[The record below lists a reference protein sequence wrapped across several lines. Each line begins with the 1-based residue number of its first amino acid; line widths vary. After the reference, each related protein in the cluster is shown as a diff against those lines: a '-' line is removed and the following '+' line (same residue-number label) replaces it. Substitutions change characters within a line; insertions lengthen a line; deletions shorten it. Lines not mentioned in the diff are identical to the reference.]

1 MKRTAKTIAIAFLI
15 TISLLVTACSANQA
29 GASPQDEILSE
40 PAIESE
46 VSVDNQNSSTAVPS
60 SDDAADIDDETSVQ
74 DSNNNAIAEASDI
87 DEEASNVS
95 NEITGGASLQD
106 AQPISLN
113 TRYTGTSLD
122 GEIWFYFTTGSQA
135 GTEYI
140 VALENQTADSK
151 TVYACMIDKDGN
163 ALAPTE
169 RNNDYYSYGEDTPFC
184 VAKSDGV
191 ANSGM
196 INNLEPNTNYYIRLR
211 GAANTNLVLEISAP
225 SLKSDKRSDNLEN
238 AEDNLV
244 NSPLQDTSI
253 IAGSSQS
260 AALNIPLDTTVYSTI
275 NGKNS
280 FLSFTTT
287 KDMDAAYYITT
298 VNSTVNSKR
307 ILVWLLDASGKA
319 VDPTERDNDYYSYGI
334 NTPYCL
340 AEWDGTA
347 NTGMIN
353 TLEPNTTY
361 YIQVSGEEGCDFS
374 MRVSSSHHEDSA
386 YQTNSR
392 FEEAKA
398 PLNESDSYYTGSNQ
412 NISTMLKI
420 NTLYHGHYEDGYSWV
435 AFKTLPDENTSYTV
449 TVENFTEGSKEM
461 YAFMVD
467 EYGYAIT
474 PSERENTYSSYSIAA
489 PFCVASPNAGQNSGM
504 VNDLRPD
511 TVYYIR
517 LEGGSETDYT
527 IIIGTPQTE
536 ETPSNTIEEEIV
548 FEVPFEL
555 NETQVRFVANEAI
568 FIDEDAAK
576 AALAPVAEI
585 ILAHPDHPI
594 LLAGT
599 TAQWGSQDSCVNLS
613 NRRAGAVKDLLVN
626 YFGVPESQLF
636 TAGLG
641 YADDPFVRG
650 QDVDSNGNFVETEGA
665 KNRRVVVL
673 DAESDIARQ
682 ILGN

>member
-60 SDDAADIDDETSVQ
+60 SDDAADIDDETSVH

-122 GEIWFYFTTGSQA
+122 GEIWFCFTTGSQA

-169 RNNDYYSYGEDTPFC
+169 RNSDYYSYGEDTPFC

-260 AALNIPLDTTVYSTI
+260 AALNIYNHQGYGCSLLHYYCQQYS
-275 NGKNS
+275 
-280 FLSFTTT
+280 
-287 KDMDAAYYITT
+287 
-298 VNSTVNSKR
+298 
-307 ILVWLLDASGKA
+307 
-319 VDPTERDNDYYSYGI
+319 
-334 NTPYCL
+334 
-340 AEWDGTA
+340 
-347 NTGMIN
+347 
-353 TLEPNTTY
+353 
-361 YIQVSGEEGCDFS
+361 
-374 MRVSSSHHEDSA
+374 
-386 YQTNSR
+386 
-392 FEEAKA
+392 
-398 PLNESDSYYTGSNQ
+398 
-412 NISTMLKI
+412 
-420 NTLYHGHYEDGYSWV
+420 
-435 AFKTLPDENTSYTV
+435 
-449 TVENFTEGSKEM
+449 
-461 YAFMVD
+461 
-467 EYGYAIT
+467 
-474 PSERENTYSSYSIAA
+474 
-489 PFCVASPNAGQNSGM
+489 
-504 VNDLRPD
+504 
-511 TVYYIR
+511 
-517 LEGGSETDYT
+517 
-527 IIIGTPQTE
+527 
-536 ETPSNTIEEEIV
+536 
-548 FEVPFEL
+548 
-555 NETQVRFVANEAI
+555 
-568 FIDEDAAK
+568 
-576 AALAPVAEI
+576 
-585 ILAHPDHPI
+585 
-594 LLAGT
+594 
-599 TAQWGSQDSCVNLS
+599 
-613 NRRAGAVKDLLVN
+613 
-626 YFGVPESQLF
+626 
-636 TAGLG
+636 
-641 YADDPFVRG
+641 
-650 QDVDSNGNFVETEGA
+650 
-665 KNRRVVVL
+665 
-673 DAESDIARQ
+673 
-682 ILGN
+682 